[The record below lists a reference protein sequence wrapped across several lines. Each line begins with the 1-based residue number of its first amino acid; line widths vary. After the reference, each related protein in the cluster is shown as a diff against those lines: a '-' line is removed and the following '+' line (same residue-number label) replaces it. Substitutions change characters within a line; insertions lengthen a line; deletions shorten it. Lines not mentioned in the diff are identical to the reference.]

1 MKKPISLSAILLV
14 ATLLTGCKYF
24 SSNDPFATGE
34 FLTDNAKYHYEDKV
48 MLTLTEPYEDQDSTV
63 ILVNLDI
70 DWPKQTG
77 KNIISVNAVRD
88 WINEHLSSL
97 NQYKKVYD
105 ADMDAANDFVK
116 FYGDSYKEDF
126 TSASDFPAPGL
137 SYELEIKKIFEND
150 KCVTFSYL
158 LDQYLGGAHGG
169 RTHYGVTFRKS
180 DGKIIRDFLT
190 LRDVEDESLNNII
203 KKGLMKYWEIDNEEA
218 LYEYTWEN
226 KVSKYYVSQP
236 TTPPC
241 FVKEGIL
248 FCYQEYEIAAYAA
261 GAPEFVVP
269 YSEISK
275 FFTPTA
281 ADLLK

>member
-1 MKKPISLSAILLV
+1 
-14 ATLLTGCKYF
+14 
-24 SSNDPFATGE
+24 
-34 FLTDNAKYHYEDKV
+34 
-48 MLTLTEPYEDQDSTV
+48 
-63 ILVNLDI
+63 
-70 DWPKQTG
+70 
-77 KNIISVNAVRD
+77 
-88 WINEHLSSL
+88 
-97 NQYKKVYD
+97 
-105 ADMDAANDFVK
+105 
-116 FYGDSYKEDF
+116 
-126 TSASDFPAPGL
+126 
-137 SYELEIKKIFEND
+137 
-150 KCVTFSYL
+150 
-158 LDQYLGGAHGG
+158 
-169 RTHYGVTFRKS
+169 
-180 DGKIIRDFLT
+180 
-190 LRDVEDESLNNII
+190 
-203 KKGLMKYWEIDNEEA
+203 MKYWEIDNEEA